1 MARVKSQT
9 VGKASGRV
17 GNIYFRTVRGRTI
30 QCDLPTVNSAVT
42 RAPQSVARQNVF
54 GLVNRFAKNHA
65 SSISQSF
72 DKTKYGSQR
81 NGFVKQNY
89 YHLSMALSSLSSM
102 QGVTDEQIEN
112 AVTAYATENPTAI
125 YRVKKAGTPTVYLT
139 GAWDDAAN
147 PMTATVYVAGSKVT
161 SSAAAISITT
171 GDALKIVGDNLNGSL
186 SFGIVSDLG
195 DAVST
200 VSQSSAVTEVSVS
213 DTEITAKFAASQ
225 NGKYLVS
232 IKLGDVVLVSLKNE
246 AYTPPEENAP
256 LG

>member
-1 MARVKSQT
+1 MAT
-9 VGKASGRV
+9 SG
-17 GNIYFRTVRGRTI
+17 
-30 QCDLPTVNSAVT
+30 NS
-42 RAPQSVARQNVF
+42 SCKMF
-54 GLVNRFAKNHA
+54 
-65 SSISQSF
+65 
-72 DKTKYGSQR
+72 
-81 NGFVKQNY
+81 
-89 YHLSMALSSLSSM
+89 
-102 QGVTDEQIEN
+102 
-112 AVTAYATENPTAI
+112 
-125 YRVKKAGTPTVYLT
+125 KKAGTPTVYLT

-213 DTEITAKFAASQ
+213 DTEITAKFAAAQ

-246 AYTPPEENAP
+246 AYTPPEENDP